1 MRLRG
6 SPHEQRCIGC
16 GVGPDLEVEIAA
28 GTLKNGPDVYCIDD
42 SEIMRELQCVS
53 QLRWEYWSVCVVSG
67 YTHEDMGEM
76 SLLKMP
82 RSVGRLI
89 LEVGLGIG
97 RRTIVMDYVGC
108 ARTVQV
114 TPVEGARS
122 RSLLLVERLG
132 IRKVTTKVPR
142 SSRTDVGNVVGRS
155 SVM

>member
-53 QLRWEYWSVCVVSG
+53 RLRWECWSVCVVSG

-82 RSVGRLI
+82 RSVGWFMDLNGEQRDMFTNGMPV
-89 LEVGLGIG
+89 EH
-97 RRTIVMDYVGC
+97 RTIVMDYVGC
-108 ARTVQV
+108 AHTVQV
-114 TPVEGARS
+114 TP
-122 RSLLLVERLG
+122 
-132 IRKVTTKVPR
+132 
-142 SSRTDVGNVVGRS
+142 GR
-155 SVM
+155 